1 MLPSAMT
8 STLAAPCEYFEVI
21 RKSRFLAKAA
31 PVASADEAQAFI
43 QTVSDPDATHNCWAW
58 KVGSQYRFSD
68 DGEPGGTA
76 GRPMLTAIEGQDCDQ
91 VVVVVTR
98 WFGGI
103 QLGTGG
109 LARQDH
115 YPFRIPRNV
124 VGDWDAETFE
134 RWLDHWLEP

>member
-76 GRPMLTAIEGQDCDQ
+76 IDSIPSFGPAGEIYVIWEDYGAGGVSKIMFDVSTDGG
-91 VVVVVTR
+91 VT
-98 WFGGI
+98 WSTSFD
-103 QLGTGG
+103 G
-109 LARQDH
+109 L
-115 YPFRIPRNV
+115 YVPRESAAS
-124 VGDWDAETFE
+124 D
-134 RWLDHWLEP
+134 